1 MSCACRHA
9 EADRLIAA
17 FKTGKLPLQAGM
29 TMDASLEAQIQ
40 GLLSGIRS
48 SAGDECMR
56 TLAAHNSPLIMSQ
69 CGSKG
74 SPVNIAP
81 DGRLRRPAGGRDA
94 RFRFGAVS
102 RCNPRVVLQASSP
115 PLPLKNLP
123 LCIALMTG
131 SRGDTALSGVLAKTR
146 NRMLAV
152 RMALGVG
159 SASDPQLQ
167 PIAAREA

>member
-1 MSCACRHA
+1 MLLTHCPCACSHE

-74 SPVNIAP
+74 SPVNIAQMVACVGQQARP
-81 DGRLRRPAGGRDA
+81 DFP
-94 RFRFGAVS
+94 FHAVS
-102 RCNPRVVLQASSP
+102 VV
-115 PLPLKNLP
+115 
-123 LCIALMTG
+123 
-131 SRGDTALSGVLAKTR
+131 V
-146 NRMLAV
+146 
-152 RMALGVG
+152 
-159 SASDPQLQ
+159 
-167 PIAAREA
+167 ARA